1 MHASRYQ
8 ELADPAYARAS
19 SESDQPSAATGL
31 DACEAAVSFFHE
43 YARERPEIVAL
54 WAFGVG
60 FILGWKMKPW

>member
-19 SESDQPSAATGL
+19 ESGLSSAAAVQ
-31 DACEAAVSFFHE
+31 DACEAAVSFFRE
-43 YARERPEIVAL
+43 YARERPEVVAL

-60 FILGWKMKPW
+60 FVLGWKMKPW

>member
-1 MHASRYQ
+1 MHTSSYQ
-8 ELADPAYARAS
+8 ELADPAYARAA
-19 SESDQPSAATGL
+19 ESGLSSAAAGP

-43 YARERPEIVAL
+43 YARERPEIVVL